1 MIHKL
6 TTATPYTELFGP
18 FDEND
23 TSRHS
28 FAAVN
33 GAGGFRCYFDEI
45 FGKSAVDRLYLL
57 GGGMRRVDVVVESR
71 FLPWIRVIEG
81 QPSGKLAAPLHR
93 HAGVL
98 LEQPLGIAEIRKSG
112 GGGKGGKRTFPV
124 KADHILQAHHPL
136 TVHILPDPHAAFR
149 FEDFPDVIRGSFQ
162 LRCDLG

>member
-57 GGGMRRVDVVVESR
+57 GGG
-71 FLPWIRVIEG
+71 PG
-81 QPSGKLAAPLHR
+81 SGKSTLDRLGGR
-93 HAGVL
+93 VYVR
-98 LEQPLGIAEIRKSG
+98 LGIRYLEGSEQCQNNQCLFHDYWYLVVSKYTILEESPRSPQQP
-112 GGGKGGKRTFPV
+112 FPV
-124 KADHILQAHHPL
+124 RHHL
-136 TVHILPDPHAAFR
+136 SRQSRWRRSSHR
-149 FEDFPDVIRGSFQ
+149 S
-162 LRCDLG
+162 